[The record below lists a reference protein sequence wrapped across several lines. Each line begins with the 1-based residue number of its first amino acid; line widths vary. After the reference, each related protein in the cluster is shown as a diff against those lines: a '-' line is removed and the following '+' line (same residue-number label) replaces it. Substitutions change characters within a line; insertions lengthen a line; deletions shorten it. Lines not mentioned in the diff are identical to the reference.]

1 MYTLTYRSKHDNRRL
16 KMTVSAGYL
25 DETIMRLEAV
35 GHHVLTVENRLLGR
49 KER

>member
-1 MYTLTYRSKHDNRRL
+1 MYTLIYRTKHDNRRI

-35 GHHVLTVENRLLGR
+35 GNHVVKVIDRREQA
-49 KER
+49 